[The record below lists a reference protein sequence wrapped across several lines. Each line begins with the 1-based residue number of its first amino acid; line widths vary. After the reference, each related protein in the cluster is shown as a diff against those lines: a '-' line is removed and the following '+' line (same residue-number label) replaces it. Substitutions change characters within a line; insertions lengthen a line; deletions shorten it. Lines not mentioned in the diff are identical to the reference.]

1 MFGNSSN
8 VAIEKLQKN
17 SSKILS
23 VFTKTITDLT
33 KVNSEVD
40 EHIAFRQAEIQRI
53 EAENATLGNIKAEN
67 EKVISK
73 INKIFE

>member
-73 INKIFE
+73 INKIF